1 MTTVTIN
8 ATDGGSFDAYLAI
21 PAGGKGPGL
30 VLIQEIFGVN
40 ASMRALC
47 DHYAAL
53 GYTAICPDLFWR
65 QEPGVQLTDQT
76 EAEWQRA
83 FQLYNGFSEAS
94 GVEDLIATVD
104 FLRGHEATGGKVG
117 TLGYC
122 LGGKLAFLMATR
134 SDADANVS
142 YYGVGLDG
150 ALGEV
155 SAITK
160 PLMLHT
166 AGKDK
171 FSSDETR
178 AKVNAAIEGNHLIV
192 QHVYPEQDHAFAR
205 VGGEHYDAKAADLAN
220 QRTATFLKETLA

>member
-1 MTTVTIN
+1 MTTVTIE
-8 ATDGGSFDAYLAI
+8 ATDGGSFDGYLAI
-21 PAGGKGPGL
+21 PSSGKGPGL

-40 ASMRALC
+40 ANMRALC

-53 GYTAICPDLFWR
+53 GYTALCPDLFWR
-65 QEPGVQLTDQT
+65 QEPGVQLTDKT

-94 GVEDLIATVD
+94 GVEDLIASVN
-104 FLRGHEATGGKVG
+104 FLREHEATGRKVG

-150 ALGEV
+150 ALGEI

-160 PLMLHT
+160 PLLLHT

-178 AKVNAAIEGNHLIV
+178 AKVSAAIEGNHLIT
-192 QHVYPEQDHAFAR
+192 QYLYTDQDHAFAR
-205 VGGEHYDAKAADLAN
+205 VGGEHYDAAAADLAN
-220 QRTATFLKETLA
+220 QRTATFLKETLS